1 MPSLDRSSSGVFVI
15 SVTPFTET
23 GDLDLDGVDR
33 LVGFYLSRGVDGLTI
48 LGMMG
53 EAPKLSA
60 TEARAFIA
68 RVTRAV
74 AGAVPVVVGV
84 SAPGFAS
91 MRELT
96 DVAMAEG
103 AAGVM
108 VAPPGSLR
116 TERQIVDYFDMVAE
130 TLGPV
135 PFVLQDF
142 PLATEVQIPPAT
154 LHTIAARLSSF
165 VMLKHEDWP
174 GLDKITTIRESEAAG
189 ARRISI
195 LVGNG
200 GLFLPEELARGAD
213 GAMTGF
219 AFPEMMVDV
228 CRLHAQGRPDAASDL
243 FDAYLPL
250 VRYEQQPGVGLA
262 VRKHVLHARGALR
275 SARIRAPGRPLSAR
289 EVAEVDRLIRRPS
302 ARLGGIG
309 GWISAWEDGAPW
321 CSAPAAAWAPRWH
334 DPWQSKELPW
344 WRHHVR
350 ALRTGR
356 GRWRSRSGIESRAVG
371 STCRTGRR

>member
-33 LVGFYLSRGVDGLTI
+33 LVEFYLSRGVSGLTI

-154 LHTIAARLSSF
+154 LQTIAARLSSF

-174 GLDKITTIRESEAAG
+174 GLDKITAIRESEAAG

-228 CRLHAQGRPDAASDL
+228 CRLHAEGRPDTASDL

-250 VRYEQQPGVGLA
+250 VRYEQQPGIGLA
-262 VRKHVLHARGALR
+262 VRKHVLYARGALR

-289 EVAEVDRLIRRPS
+289 EVAEVDRLIRRQS
-302 ARLGGIG
+302 ARLGEIG
-309 GWISAWEDGAPW
+309 
-321 CSAPAAAWAPRWH
+321 
-334 DPWQSKELPW
+334 
-344 WRHHVR
+344 
-350 ALRTGR
+350 
-356 GRWRSRSGIESRAVG
+356 
-371 STCRTGRR
+371 